1 MDVDRREK
9 MSVFNNKVMISGYVN
24 HVGMYDGGDFK
35 RLFVR
40 LSVFS
45 YTKDEIPQYES
56 ISAQIMCSVDELGKA
71 TTTSSHPK
79 ALLNRQLFERLVKN
93 LVEGM
98 RISIHGSL
106 RGAEQIFVNG
116 KWHNIKDLTA
126 EERNLYLTQATV
138 KPITRNQTYVYIE
151 DVSMPEKEKF
161 MSKNETL
168 EPDAQMEGLTAS
180 EPEQADKI
188 ETDDNDPVDNDGVV
202 VETEEEAEQGE
213 ATRINN
219 PSTKNMNGYVPFDDM
234 YYPEH
239 EQKQSDMNL
248 PFR

>member
-1 MDVDRREK
+1 

-79 ALLNRQLFERLVKN
+79 ALLNRQLFERLDKN

-106 RGAEQIFVNG
+106 RGAEQIFING
-116 KWHNIKDLTA
+116 KWHNIKDLTP
-126 EERNLYLTQATV
+126 EERNVYLTQSTV

-151 DVSMPEKEKF
+151 EVSMPEKEKF

-168 EPDAQMEGLTAS
+168 EPDGQMEDLKPT

-202 VETEEEAEQGE
+202 IGNDDNTEQGE
-213 ATRINN
+213 ATRINI

-239 EQKQSDMNL
+239 EQKQSNMDL
-248 PFR
+248 PY

>member
-1 MDVDRREK
+1 
-9 MSVFNNKVMISGYVN
+9 
-24 HVGMYDGGDFK
+24 
-35 RLFVR
+35 
-40 LSVFS
+40 
-45 YTKDEIPQYES
+45 
-56 ISAQIMCSVDELGKA
+56 
-71 TTTSSHPK
+71 
-79 ALLNRQLFERLVKN
+79 
-93 LVEGM
+93 
-98 RISIHGSL
+98 
-106 RGAEQIFVNG
+106 
-116 KWHNIKDLTA
+116 
-126 EERNLYLTQATV
+126 
-138 KPITRNQTYVYIE
+138 
-151 DVSMPEKEKF
+151 

-168 EPDAQMEGLTAS
+168 EPDAQMEGLRAS

-219 PSTKNMNGYVPFDDM
+219 TSTKNMNGYVPFDDM